1 MRRGDAPSWAWAAW
15 LLALAAA
22 LGYGVWR
29 VWTVHQN
36 ASTQL
41 ESLEPRYARLTG
53 LGAEGQRLDAAL
65 AKARE
70 ALERHAYP
78 ASRDASQAGNDAQQR
93 AREIFTKAGLDVI
106 SIQLLPAKAADR
118 FDRIPVTL
126 RLEGDLAALQAAL
139 AALPAM
145 APTLF
150 VAGFNVQGAGALQP
164 ERPLRVVAQLE
175 LFALRA
181 RS

>member
-1 MRRGDAPSWAWAAW
+1 LW
-15 LLALAAA
+15 LLAFAAA
-22 LGYGVWR
+22 AAYGAWR
-29 VWTVHQN
+29 VWTAHEN
-36 ASTQL
+36 ARTQL
-41 ESLEPRYARLTG
+41 ESLEPRYARLVG
-53 LGAEGQRLDAAL
+53 LGAERERFGAAL
-65 AKARE
+65 LRSRD
-70 ALERHAYP
+70 ALGRHAYP

-126 RLEGDLAALQAAL
+126 RLEGELQALQAAL
-139 AALPAM
+139 AVLPTM

-150 VAGFNVQGAGALQP
+150 VAGFSVQGAGALQP
-164 ERPLRVVAQLE
+164 DRPLRVVAQLD

>member
-1 MRRGDAPSWAWAAW
+1 VW
-15 LLALAAA
+15 LLVLAGA
-22 LGYGVWR
+22 LGYGAWR
-29 VWTVHQN
+29 AWGVHDG
-36 ASTQL
+36 ARELL
-41 ESLEPRYARLTG
+41 ETLEPRHARLVG
-53 LGAEGQRLDAAL
+53 LGEDRPRLDAAL

-93 AREIFTKAGLDVI
+93 AREIFSKAGLDVV

-126 RLEGDLAALQAAL
+126 RLEGELQALQAAL
-139 AALPAM
+139 AALPTM

-150 VAGFNVQGAGALQP
+150 VAGFNVQGVGALQTD
-164 ERPLRVVAQLE
+164 RPLRVVAQLE